1 MGGTC
6 STCLGEERRMQG
18 FNGEFKRKR
27 LLGRLRHVREGSIKT
42 YLKEIER
49 KEVDWIDLAED
60 RDDRRIL
67 MKMVMNLRIA

>member
-1 MGGTC
+1 VGK
-6 STCLGEERRMQG
+6 
-18 FNGEFKRKR
+18 FKRKR
-27 LLGRLRHVREGSIKT
+27 PLGRLRHGWEGSIKT
-42 YLKEIER
+42 DLKEIGR